1 MIKFCKSIMY
11 RDNNY
16 TRIVGKEYD
25 NENIVLP

>member
-25 NENIVLP
+25 NENIALP

>member
-16 TRIVGKEYD
+16 TIIVGKEYD